1 MLVIGTLALPVPYIL
16 APMAGVSDLP
26 FRLIARGFGVPLAFT
41 EMIDARALS
50 HGDRRTRHMLSSNPA
65 DRPLGVQL
73 VGNDEGYLSKAVEA
87 LPDKGVDILDFN
99 AACPAPKLTRK
110 GMGAGLLKEP
120 DKLKRLLR
128 MLVRLSPVPV
138 TVKIRT
144 GWDRDSINAR
154 EVALLAED
162 AGVSAVFIHGRTKTQ
177 GYSGTVNYEVIREVK
192 QALSVPVI
200 ASGDNIT
207 RESVKTMF
215 EETGCDGVAIARGAL
230 GNPWIF
236 NEMSEFIGHDH
247 LLPRPEV
254 REIVSVMKRHLDLV
268 VEHHG
273 ESRGLSS
280 FRKFVIWYTRGLSGI
295 KPLRDKAF
303 RAGSREALID
313 VIEELTALGTEPS
326 FHNSFL

>member
-1 MLVIGTLALPVPYIL
+1 MLVIGNLALPVPYVL

-26 FRLIARGFGVPLAFT
+26 FRLITRSFGAPLAFT

-50 HGDRRTRHMLSSNPA
+50 HGDRRTRHMLSSSED
-65 DRPLGVQL
+65 DRPLGAQL
-73 VGNDEGYLSKAVEA
+73 VGNDETYLGKALDA
-87 LPDKGVDILDFN
+87 LQGKGIDVLDFN

-110 GMGAGLLKEP
+110 GMGAGLLREP
-120 DKLKRLLR
+120 RRLKKLLELL
-128 MLVRLSPVPV
+128 VHESAVPV
-138 TVKIRT
+138 TVKIRA
-144 GWDRDSINAR
+144 GWDNDSINAR

-192 QALSVPVI
+192 RALAIPVI

-207 RESVKTMF
+207 PDSVKAMLS
-215 EETGCDGVAIARGAL
+215 ETGCDGVAIARGAL

-236 NEMSEFIGHDH
+236 EEVKAFIGQDRIR
-247 LLPRPEV
+247 PRPGV
-254 REIVSVMKRHLDLV
+254 HEILSVMKRHLDLV

-273 ESRGLSS
+273 ESRGVSS
-280 FRKFVIWYTRGLSGI
+280 FRKFVIWYTRSLSGI

-303 RAGSREALID
+303 RAESREALIN
-313 VIEELTALGTEPS
+313 VIEELAGLGTE
-326 FHNSFL
+326 

>member
-1 MLVIGTLALPVPYIL
+1 LMLVIGALKLPVPYVL

-26 FRLIARGFGVPLAFT
+26 FRVITRGFGASLAFT

-65 DRPLGVQL
+65 DKPLGVQL
-73 VGNDEGYLSKAVEA
+73 VGNDEGYLSKALET
-87 LPDKGVDILDFN
+87 LPDKGADILDFN

-110 GMGAGLLKEP
+110 GMGAALLREP
-120 DKLKRLLR
+120 DKLKKLLEL
-128 MLVRLSPVPV
+128 LVRLSPVPV
-138 TVKIRT
+138 TVKMRT
-144 GWDRDSINAR
+144 GWDMDSINAR

-177 GYSGTVNYEVIREVK
+177 GYSGTVNYQVVREVK
-192 QALSVPVI
+192 RALSIPVI

-207 RESVKTMF
+207 PESVKMMF
-215 EETGCDGVAIARGAL
+215 KETGCDGVAIARGAL

-236 NEMSEFIGHDH
+236 DEMREFMEHDR
-247 LLPRPEV
+247 LPPRPGV
-254 REIVSVMKRHLDLV
+254 REILSVMKRHLDLV
-268 VEHHG
+268 VDHHG

-280 FRKFVIWYTRGLSGI
+280 FRKFVIWYTRGLPGI

-303 RAGSREALID
+303 RAGSREELIE
-313 VIEELTALGTEPS
+313 VIEELAELGIGTGIS
-326 FHNSFL
+326 